1 MNLDKKFIRFKL
13 DTKWSADITDDTRTF
28 NAYIIRN
35 DGLELFNTP
44 SFSNEIV
51 FPHLGENSHFLGV
64 QNEGLELSYS
74 MLVKEVTMKGYRD
87 FLA

>member
-1 MNLDKKFIRFKL
+1 MDKKFTRFKL
-13 DTKWSADITDDTRTF
+13 NDTWSAGPENKNFSAFIVH
-28 NAYIIRN
+28 
-35 DGLELFNTP
+35 DGVLELFNTP

-64 QNEGLELSYS
+64 QNEGLELSYN

>member
-1 MNLDKKFIRFKL
+1 MDKKFTRFKL
-13 DTKWSADITDDTRTF
+13 NDTWSAGPKNKDFDAFIVH
-28 NAYIIRN
+28 
-35 DGLELFNTP
+35 DGVLELFNTP

-74 MLVKEVTMKGYRD
+74 MLVKEVTMEGYRS